1 MRLVVTRTFQKNGW
15 LIAAYIM
22 ITICGHGSVVQSQPK
37 PSTLYVIPISGDVE
51 PGMAAFLKRALNDIP
66 DTPDTVVVVE
76 MDTFGGRVDSALE
89 MVDALLNIKNAKT
102 ISYVTNKAISAGALI
117 SLAANQLV
125 MKNNTTLGD
134 CAPITFT
141 NGGPKMMGEK
151 FQSPLRAKFRTLAKR
166 NGYPAVLAESMVTAD
181 MEVYRVKLDGDPVF
195 MDAQTYQDLGKEK
208 QARITFKETVVAKG
222 ELLTMDDAEA
232 HDLGFSSMSVANF
245 EAMLEQLALSDLTIT
260 RVEESWSE
268 NLISL
273 IGKLSPIL
281 MLIGLG
287 SLYTEIKAPG
297 FGVPG
302 IVGVLCLA
310 LVFFNQYLVGLASYT
325 ELLIVVI
332 GLVLM
337 GFELFV
343 LPGFGIAGI
352 AGIICITAGLLLS
365 LQSFVIPDPNLP
377 WEKALLI
384 SNVFSVLSAVLGS
397 FLLALFILR
406 YVFPR
411 LSKTVRGPYL
421 AHTLADAR
429 LDLPTGTPLQ
439 AGQTGTA
446 ITQLRP
452 SGKADIDGKRF
463 DVVTRGD
470 FVPAG
475 SKIRVASIKGTRIV
489 VIRVDTDE

>member
-1 MRLVVTRTFQKNGW
+1 MHRFFQKNGW
-15 LIAAYIM
+15 LIPAIAI
-22 ITICGHGSVVQSQPK
+22 IAICGYGNMAQSQQAPAN
-37 PSTLYVIPISGDVE
+37 LFVIPISGDVE
-51 PGMAAFLKRALNDIP
+51 PGMAAFLKRALNDVP
-66 DTPDTVVVVE
+66 DTPDTVIVVE

-89 MVDALLNIKNAKT
+89 MVDALLNVKNAKT
-102 ISYVTNKAISAGALI
+102 IAYITNKAISAGALI
-117 SLAANQLV
+117 SLACNQLV
-125 MKNNTTLGD
+125 MKTNTTIGD
-134 CAPITFT
+134 CAPITYS
-141 NGGPKMMGEK
+141 NEGPKMMGEK

-166 NGYPAVLAESMVTAD
+166 NGYPSVLAESMVTAD
-181 MEVYRVKLDGDPVF
+181 MEVYRVKLDGKQVF
-195 MDAQTYQDLGKEK
+195 MDAQEYQDLGKD
-208 QARITFKETVVAKG
+208 QQDRITLKETVVTKG
-222 ELLTMDDAEA
+222 ELLTMDDTEA
-232 HDLGFSSMSVANF
+232 HDLGFSSMSVAGF
-245 EAMLEQLALSDLTIT
+245 EAMLDQLDLSDRTIT

-268 NLISL
+268 NLVTL

-302 IVGVLCLA
+302 IVGILCLS
-310 LVFFNQYLVGLASYT
+310 LVFLNQYLVGLANYT

-332 GLVLM
+332 GVILM

-343 LPGFGIAGI
+343 FPGFGIAGI

-365 LQSFVIPDPNLP
+365 LQDFVIPDPNLP

-384 SNVFSVLSAVLGS
+384 SNMLRVLSAVLGS

-421 AHTLADAR
+421 AATLADAR
-429 LDLPTGTPLQ
+429 LDLPVATPLQ

-446 ITQLRP
+446 ITLLRP
-452 SGKADIDGKRF
+452 SGKADIDGQRY
-463 DVVTRGD
+463 DVVTQGD
-470 FVPAG
+470 FVPKG
-475 SKIRVASIKGTRIV
+475 SRIRIASIKGTRIV
-489 VIRVDTDE
+489 VVRIDTDE

>member
-1 MRLVVTRTFQKNGW
+1 M
-15 LIAAYIM
+15 
-22 ITICGHGSVVQSQPK
+22 
-37 PSTLYVIPISGDVE
+37 DV
-51 PGMAAFLKRALNDIP
+51 
-66 DTPDTVVVVE
+66 
-76 MDTFGGRVDSALE
+76 
-89 MVDALLNIKNAKT
+89 
-102 ISYVTNKAISAGALI
+102 
-117 SLAANQLV
+117 
-125 MKNNTTLGD
+125 
-134 CAPITFT
+134 
-141 NGGPKMMGEK
+141 
-151 FQSPLRAKFRTLAKR
+151 
-166 NGYPAVLAESMVTAD
+166 
-181 MEVYRVKLDGDPVF
+181 
-195 MDAQTYQDLGKEK
+195 QTYQDLGKEK
-208 QARITFKETVVAKG
+208 QARITSKETVVAKG

-232 HDLGFSSMSVANF
+232 RDLGFSSMSVASF
-245 EAMLEQLALSDLTIT
+245 EAMLEQLALSDLAIT

-268 NLISL
+268 NLVSL
-273 IGKLSPIL
+273 IGKLSPLL

-287 SLYTEIKAPG
+287 ALYTELKAPG

-302 IVGVLCLA
+302 IVGILCLA

-352 AGIICITAGLLLS
+352 AGIICIAAGLLLS
-365 LQSFVIPDPNLP
+365 LQSFVIPDPDFP

-384 SNVFSVLSAVLGS
+384 SNMIRVLSAVLGS

-406 YVFPR
+406 YVLPK

-421 AHTLADAR
+421 AATLADAR
-429 LDLPTGTPLQ
+429 LDLPVATPLQ
-439 AGQTGTA
+439 VGQTGTA

-470 FVPAG
+470 FLPAG
-475 SKIRVASIKGTRIV
+475 SNIRVASITGTRIV
-489 VIRVDTDE
+489 VVRIDTNE